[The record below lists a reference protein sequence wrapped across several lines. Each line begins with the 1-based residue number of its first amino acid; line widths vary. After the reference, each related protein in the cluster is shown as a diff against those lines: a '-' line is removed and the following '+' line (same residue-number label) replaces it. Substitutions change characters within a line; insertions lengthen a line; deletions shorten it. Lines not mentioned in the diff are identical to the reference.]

1 VSVLLGSENSFSQ
14 KLGRNRGTFMLW
26 VTLVNL
32 RNSFALFT
40 SVSLSHIKKR
50 KKMFVSSASLM
61 TSAARIETYIHQHT
75 SF

>member
-26 VTLVNL
+26 VTPVNP

-40 SVSLSHIKKR
+40 SVSLSHIKE
-50 KKMFVSSASLM
+50 KKKKVCKFSEPDDISC
-61 TSAARIETYIHQHT
+61 ED
-75 SF
+75 